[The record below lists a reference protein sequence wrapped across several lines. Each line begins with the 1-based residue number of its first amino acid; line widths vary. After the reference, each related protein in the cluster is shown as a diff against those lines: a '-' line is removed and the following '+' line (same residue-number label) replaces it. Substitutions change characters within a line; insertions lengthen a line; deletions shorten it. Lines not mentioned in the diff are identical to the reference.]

1 MERLCVSLG
10 TVRRIMVAF
19 AALALAAGCALLPR
33 EVPRPASYAID
44 GAAQTVLGRAF
55 ADQLPGSSGESG
67 FRLLVSGEDAFAARA
82 ALADAAQRS
91 LDLQYYVVAR
101 DTTATMLL
109 YRALRAAQRGVRV
122 RLLIDDLYA
131 AGRDRDLA
139 TLAAH
144 ANVQVRVFNPIA
156 HRGSLGLLQWLD
168 FLGDGVR
175 LNRRMHNKLWIADN
189 AVVVMGGRNLGD
201 AYFNVRRSGDFADLD
216 VLAAGPI
223 VAQVSRSFDEY
234 WNSESAIPVAA
245 FLGDPPQAAEAK
257 RLYAEMEA
265 HAARF
270 RETDYARRLRA
281 LDFWREVRGG
291 KLALVTAPASALYD
305 TPAKSKAGDTEVGHI
320 AAAMRPIVEAARR
333 EVLLVSP
340 YFIPSER
347 GVAVLCGLARRS
359 VRVRVL
365 TNSLASTDVP
375 LVHSG
380 YARYR
385 PRLLACG
392 VELHEFL
399 PTLPAPGSARPGLS
413 SGASLHAKAIV
424 VDQRWVLIGSMNL
437 DPRSRSANTEIAAL
451 IESDALGQQLGG
463 LFAESTALGQA
474 YRVELAEPDASGTA
488 QVVWHGLADGKPVRY
503 GSEPLAGGWRR
514 FIAGL
519 LGRLAPEDML

>member
-1 MERLCVSLG
+1 
-10 TVRRIMVAF
+10 MVTFAVAAF
-19 AALALAAGCALLPR
+19 VGGCALLPM

-44 GAAQTVLGRAF
+44 GAEQTFLGRAF
-55 ADQLPGSSGESG
+55 ADRRPKSGGELG
-67 FRLLVSGEDAFAARA
+67 FRLLVSGEEAFAARA

-91 LDLQYYVVAR
+91 LDLQYYVIAQ
-101 DTTATMLL
+101 DTTATMLI

-122 RLLIDDLYA
+122 RLLLDDLYA
-131 AGRDRDLA
+131 VGRDHDLA

-144 ANVQVRVFNPIA
+144 PNVQVRVFNPFP
-156 HRGSLGLLQWLD
+156 HRGSFAMLQWLD
-168 FLGDGVR
+168 FLGDGAR

-189 AVVVMGGRNLGD
+189 AVVVLGGRNLGD

-223 VAQVSRSFDEY
+223 VGQVSRSFDEY

-245 FLGDPPQAAEAK
+245 FLGKQPEAAEAK
-257 RLYAEMEA
+257 RLYAEMAA
-265 HAARF
+265 HAERF
-270 RETDYARRLRA
+270 RETDYVQRLRA
-281 LDFWREVRGG
+281 MDFWSEVRGG
-291 KLALVTAPASALYD
+291 RLALVAAPGTALYD
-305 TPAKSKAGDTEVGHI
+305 TPDKSKTGATEEGHI

-399 PTLPAPGSARPGLS
+399 PALPAPASARPGLS

-424 VDQRWVLIGSMNL
+424 VDRRWVLIGSMNL

-451 IESDALGQQLGG
+451 IESDALGQQLGS
-463 LFAESTALGQA
+463 LFTESTALGLA
-474 YRVELAEPDASGTA
+474 YRVELAEPGASGA
-488 QVVWHGLADGKPVRY
+488 AGVVWHGLADGKPIRY
-503 GSEPLAGGWRR
+503 ASEPLASNWRR
-514 FIAGL
+514 LIAVL
-519 LGRLAPEDML
+519 LGRFAPEGML

>member
-1 MERLCVSLG
+1 ME
-10 TVRRIMVAF
+10 A
-19 AALALAAGCALLPR
+19 
-33 EVPRPASYAID
+33 PRPASYAID
-44 GAAQTVLGRAF
+44 RPEQTFLGRAF
-55 ADQLPGSSGESG
+55 ADQLPAGESG
-67 FRLLVSGEDAFAARA
+67 FRLLVSGEEAFAARA
-82 ALADAAQRS
+82 ALAEAAQRS

-122 RLLIDDLYA
+122 RLLLDDLYA

-144 ANVQVRVFNPIA
+144 PNVQVRVFNPFP
-156 HRGSLGLLQWLD
+156 HRGSLGMLQWLD
-168 FLGDGVR
+168 FLGDGAR

-189 AVVVMGGRNLGD
+189 AVAVQGGRNLGD
-201 AYFNVRRSGDFADLD
+201 AYFNVRSSAGFADLD
-216 VLAAGPI
+216 VLAAGPV

-234 WNSESAIPVAA
+234 WNSEWAIPIAA
-245 FLGDPPQAAEAK
+245 FLGDPPAAGEAQ
-257 RLYAEMEA
+257 RLYAEMAA
-265 HAARF
+265 HAERF
-270 RETDYARRLRA
+270 RQTDYVQRLRA
-281 LDFWREVRGG
+281 MDFWREVRGG
-291 KLALVTAPASALYD
+291 RLALVAAPGTVLYD
-305 TPAKSKAGDTEVGHI
+305 APGKGNDGTTEGGQI
-320 AAAMRPIVEAARR
+320 AAGMRPIVEGARR

-359 VRVRVL
+359 VRVSVL

-392 VELHEFL
+392 VELHEY
-399 PTLPAPGSARPGLS
+399 LPALRAAGSVRPGLS
-413 SGASLHAKAIV
+413 SGASLHAKTIV

-451 IESDALGQQLGG
+451 IESEALGQELGF
-463 LFAESTALGQA
+463 LFEESAALGLA
-474 YRVELAEPDASGTA
+474 YRVELAEPGAGDAA
-488 QVVWHGLADGKPVRY
+488 QVVWHGLVDGRPVRY
-503 GSEPLAGGWRR
+503 ASEPLAAGWRR
-514 FIAGL
+514 LIAEL
-519 LGRLAPEDML
+519 LGRFAPEDML